1 MQMGLMMMAT
11 QNPNGIGSGQL
22 SGARSSRTQ
31 SRPKAPAQPV
41 ARTHFTSGP
50 AGLAA
55 HYFNR
60 GGPRSSIPQSYY
72 NRQTR
77 YFP

>member
-1 MQMGLMMMAT
+1 
-11 QNPNGIGSGQL
+11 L

-31 SRPKAPAQPV
+31 GRARNVVQPTPT
-41 ARTHFTSGP
+41 ARTHFTSAP

-60 GGPRSSIPQSYY
+60 GGPRSEVPQSYY
-72 NRQTR
+72 NRQSR

>member
-1 MQMGLMMMAT
+1 MMMMAT
-11 QNPNGIGSGQL
+11 QNPNGVGSGVM

-31 SRPKAPAQPV
+31 GRAKPPASTR
-41 ARTHFTSGP
+41 ARTVSGP

-60 GGPRSSIPQSYY
+60 RGPHTAIPQSYY

>member
-1 MQMGLMMMAT
+1 MMAT

-31 SRPKAPAQPV
+31 SRAQGRHRPARVPE
-41 ARTHFTSGP
+41 RCTSQP

-60 GGPRSSIPQSYY
+60 DAHPRPQIPQNFY